1 MMSGDPLET
10 ARHVLEP
17 GETLVWADRPGLH
30 AYARTKFPQVIR
42 GVLGLA
48 VIAGLHWY
56 GYVPDWRSGTENALL
71 VGFLAAAGL
80 YCIVLIL
87 APNIARHA
95 ARRMVYAVTDRRVMI
110 LSFWPFYLERSFV
123 PAELDEP
130 RAMAGESGPGNVIFL
145 ERKLNWWRRSAGGS
159 YQIEGFFGIADAPK
173 VAAEIAKLKGPVEV
187 DPFEDE
193 D

>member
-1 MMSGDPLET
+1 MSGDPLEI
-10 ARHVLEP
+10 ARQALAP
-17 GETLVWADRPGLH
+17 GETLIWADRPGLH

-56 GYVPDWRSGTENALL
+56 GYVPDWRSSTENALL
-71 VGFLAAAGL
+71 FGFLAAAGL
-80 YCIVLIL
+80 YCIVLVV

-95 ARRMVYAVTDRRVMI
+95 ARSMVYAVTDRRVMI
-110 LSFWPFYLERSFV
+110 LSFWPFRLERSFA

-130 RAMAGESGPGNVIFL
+130 RAMADEGGRGNVIFL
-145 ERKLNWWRRSAGGS
+145 ERKLGWWRRSAGGS
-159 YQIEGFFGIADAPK
+159 YQIEGFFGIADAPR
-173 VAAEIAKLKGPVEV
+173 VAAEIAKLRDPGDP
-187 DPFEDE
+187 DPFKDE